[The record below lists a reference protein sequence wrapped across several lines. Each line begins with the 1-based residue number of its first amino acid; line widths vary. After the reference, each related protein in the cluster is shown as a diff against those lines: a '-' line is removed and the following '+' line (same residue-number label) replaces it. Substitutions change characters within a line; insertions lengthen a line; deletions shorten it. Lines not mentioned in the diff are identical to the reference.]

1 MIQKT
6 IRRFGPILSLVA
18 VAFLLTAAT
27 SQDAAAR
34 KHKTGRK
41 GKHGKIAQNSRH
53 HAQSLRHGKYFA
65 RLSRHH
71 HRTPQHPLTSVE
83 KAEIVQEI
91 RTLATASADPD
102 EKLVA
107 SVQAPTTGAV
117 ASGDSVIR
125 AEAKSNDIQSQ
136 IAEAAREEQA
146 EDGVDSSLDQFLKT
160 RTVSSV
166 QAGANALADALDP
179 GAEVERE
186 QDFTL
191 AADPDHAA
199 ARSDVMAEIIN
210 WIGTRYVFG
219 GDDRCGIDCSAFTR
233 AVFNKAFGLDLPR
246 TAWEQSQ
253 MGESIDKTQLQFG
266 DLVFF
271 KTAGYAP
278 ITHVGIYIGAG
289 LFANAACSRGV
300 TVASLESEYWSRHFV
315 EAKRIVSNDGVAMVS
330 STPSSGTVAL
340 R

>member
-1 MIQKT
+1 V
-6 IRRFGPILSLVA
+6 VA
-18 VAFLLTAAT
+18 
-27 SQDAAAR
+27 SHSR
-34 KHKTGRK
+34 
-41 GKHGKIAQNSRH
+41 GKHGKIAQNNRH
-53 HAQSLRHGKYFA
+53 AASLRHAASRHGKYFA

-71 HRTPQHPLTSVE
+71 SAQHPLSVVE
-83 KAEIVQEI
+83 KAEIVQKI
-91 RTLATASADPD
+91 RTFATASATPD
-102 EKLVA
+102 EQLVA
-107 SVQAPTTGAV
+107 IASPSADSPAPA
-117 ASGDSVIR
+117 GDSIVN
-125 AEAKSNDIQSQ
+125 AEAKSNDIQSE

-146 EDGVDSSLDQFLKT
+146 EDGVDSSLDQFL
-160 RTVSSV
+160 
-166 QAGANALADALDP
+166 NARSAPHSTAAADAFDP

-191 AADPDHAA
+191 AADDDHAA

-219 GDDRCGIDCSAFTR
+219 GDDRGGIDCSAFTR
-233 AVFNKAFGLDLPR
+233 AVFSKAFGLELPR
-246 TAWEQSQ
+246 TAWQQSQ
-253 MGESIDKTQLQFG
+253 MGESVEKEQLQFG

-300 TVASLESEYWSRHFV
+300 TVASLSSEYWSKHFV
-315 EAKRIVSNDGVAMVS
+315 EARRIVSDNTGAMGAIEGG
-330 STPSSGTVAL
+330 TLSSGTVAV